1 MYERFV
7 WIEKMAKEDD
17 DMKKKRRLQQQVLVI
32 MLAFYAVGMVIGI
45 LTVYFSSRNTYLT
58 AKNDMIERDLKRV
71 DQTLMEWPGMRW
83 FFEYSKQHAQEIKQ
97 EMTTDELAIMDELST
112 RLVEGDENEIIN
124 SFSDEEKLAFAKDIY
139 GHIKFVLNNERS
151 LFDYGGL
158 WLIDINEDD
167 QGFVYYEADLLDDG
181 ADVIEKGD
189 ELGDRWDIELSG
201 HPAIERLR
209 SGDGKKVEFEIAPS
223 DWEED
228 GSYYI
233 AYLPIAFDGRVY
245 AAIGLDYNWDQ
256 FHSQLIGQ
264 IWLMAGILSVGM
276 ASAIILMLWRI
287 NRVAMQPLSGVQ
299 KTVRKY
305 MKDKDSKDAQ
315 QQLEKIKAKNEIG
328 VLADDV
334 SALVCE
340 IDSYTGSIK
349 ALTTEVMEALA
360 RTIDAKDKYTNG
372 HSFRVAVYSKML
384 AKELGMSGKEQ
395 QDIYYMGLL
404 HDIGKIGIPNVI
416 INKTSKLT
424 DEEYEKIKMHPV
436 YGYEILS
443 EIQSMPELSI
453 GARYHHERIDGKG
466 YPDGLKGDEIPFMA
480 RIIAVAD
487 SYDTMTSNRSY
498 RKYLPQDVVRA
509 EIENNIGTQFDEA
522 PARAMLKIIDA
533 DKNYMLHE

>member
-7 WIEKMAKEDD
+7 WIEKMTKEDD

-45 LTVYFSSRNTYLT
+45 LTVYFSSRNTYLA

-71 DQTLMEWPGMRW
+71 NQTLMEWPGMRW

-112 RLVEGDENEIIN
+112 RLVEGEENEIIN

-181 ADVIEKGD
+181 SDVIEKGD

-209 SGDGKKVEFEIAPS
+209 SGDGTKVEFEIAPS

-264 IWLMAGILSVGM
+264 LWLMAGILSVGM

-315 QQLEKIKAKNEIG
+315 QQLEKIKVKNEIG

-498 RKYLPQDVVRA
+498 RKYLAQDVVRA

>member
-1 MYERFV
+1 MT
-7 WIEKMAKEDD
+7 KEDD

-71 DQTLMEWPGMRW
+71 NQTLMDWPGMQW

-97 EMTTDELAIMDELST
+97 EMTTDELTIMDELST
-112 RLVEGDENEIIN
+112 RLVEGEENEIIN

-315 QQLEKIKAKNEIG
+315 QQLEKIKVKNEIG

-384 AKELGMSGKEQ
+384 ANKLAMSDKQQ

-443 EIQSMPELSI
+443 EIESMPELST

-498 RKYLPQDVVRA
+498 RKYLAQDVVRA